1 MMVKVGINGFG
12 RIGRAVFKIAQSSK
26 LFEVVAINDITDA
39 KTLAHLLKYDSVY
52 GKFNADIKVNNDE
65 IMVNDKKIKVFS
77 ISDPSQIP
85 WESLGVEI
93 VIEASGKFTDRDS
106 ALKHLRG
113 SVKKVVITAP
123 AKKEDITIVLGV
135 NENRYN
141 PKEHNVISNASCTT
155 NAFALMVKVLHENF
169 GIERGLMTTV
179 HSFTNDQRVHDLP
192 HKDLRRARAA
202 SLNIIPTSTGAATT
216 IFRIY
221 PELEGKIDA
230 ISLRVPTPTVSIV
243 DFSAVLKKEV
253 SKEEINSAFKN
264 AQNKYIGYTDEP
276 LVSSDFIGDE
286 RSVIIDGSLTQVVDK
301 NFVKVFGWY
310 DNEWGYSRRV
320 VDLVEY
326 IVQRGF

>member
-1 MMVKVGINGFG
+1 MVKVGINGFG

-253 SKEEINSAFKN
+253 SKEEINFAFKN